1 MAVNTGFLRE
11 KEDYQKLILEHLR
24 NDNGYVIRNAK
35 TDFNA
40 GLAMDPELLFT
51 FFRNTQN
58 EIFEKLEKTYKD
70 KTRETVLNFINN
82 EINKKNRGL
91 IDVLKNG
98 VDFGRGVKIDLM
110 YRQPATSFNKKLN
123 ELYAQN
129 IFSVMEEVYH
139 KENER
144 IDLVIFLNGLAIF
157 AIELK
162 CNATGQ
168 SVEDAIKQYKSERD
182 YKTRTFA
189 FKSGVLAAFAMDLKE
204 VYMCTN
210 LKGASSF
217 FLPFNKGNGE
227 GIETGKG
234 NPHNENGINVSYM
247 WEDILTKDTVL
258 YLIDNFIFIQKE
270 VKKDHD
276 TGVKKTEEKI
286 ILPRY
291 HQLNAVRHLTND
303 IRECRTEKNY
313 LIQHSAG
320 SGKTN
325 TIAWLAHRLTTLH
338 DKNEKE
344 IFKTVIII
352 TDRIVVDRQLQDAVL
367 SIEHKE
373 GLIKVMDD
381 NCTSNDLAKALNG
394 NTKIIVSTI
403 QKFGYVFDKVKDL
416 AHNTFAIIIDEAH
429 SSTSGANMSDVSEIL
444 SGKTENAAVNP
455 NMENEDGDDSTE
467 FDKIEEKIAK
477 EIAASGKQQN
487 VSMIAFTATPKA
499 TTLQLFGTL
508 NEKGQKTAFNN
519 YSMKQAIDE
528 GFILDVLEN
537 YITYEIYYKINKI
550 IEDDPELKTITAK
563 RKIANY
569 VTLHDTNIAQKIEI
583 IVEHFHNNIMR
594 LLDGKAKAMVVTPSR
609 AAAVKYK
616 LAFDKYIEDHG
627 YNSIKTIIAFSGKVA
642 VEIEEDVQSVDS
654 GTKRIAEFEEEKMN
668 SFSALALRDE
678 FDRDEYQVLLVA
690 NKYQTGFDQP
700 KLAAMYIDKKLKG
713 VGAVQTL
720 SRLNRIYPPYN
731 KKTFILDFKNTYDD
745 IQKAFAPYYACT
757 ILKNTITPSDI
768 RKVVAQ
774 IDRYEILD
782 YDDVNAFNE
791 YLYQKKRNSR
801 DKEKMESLLDK
812 ALRLVYKYSV
822 NEQYE
827 IKAAI
832 RGFLRFYGFLI
843 QATSFED
850 HALHKKYNFLSY
862 LIKEIEITS
871 GGNDFDIADKI
882 TVKFQKPKKTG
893 EITDPKWVAQPEI
906 EYPVPGE
913 IFIGPDE
920 RKRLSKIIE
929 EINAIYNKH
938 FDTDVVTKTTLQ
950 VKDILLKDEKLK
962 ASAKTNTFDDF
973 QFSYNDSVNDALL
986 NGYEQSDDFYALLL
1000 NNDELKKKVM
1010 HVFIEDVYKSLSS

>member
-1 MAVNTGFLRE
+1 MAVNKGLLRE
-11 KEDYQKLILEHLR
+11 KEDYQQLILEHLKD
-24 NDNGYVIRNAK
+24 DNGYIIRNAK

-40 GLAMDPELLFT
+40 GLAMDPELLFS
-51 FFRNTQN
+51 FFRNTQS
-58 EIFEKLEKTYKD
+58 EAFVKLEKIYKD
-70 KTRETVLNFINN
+70 KTRKTVLNFINN

-98 VDFGRGVKIDLM
+98 VDFGGGVKLNLM

-123 ELYAQN
+123 ELYSQN
-129 IFSVMEEVYH
+129 ILSVMEEVYH

-144 IDLVIFLNGLAIF
+144 IDLIIFLNGLAVF

-168 SVEDAIKQYKSERD
+168 SVDDAIKQYKTERD
-182 YKTRTFA
+182 YKTRIFA
-189 FKSGVLAAFAMDLKE
+189 FKSGVLAAFAMDMKE
-204 VYMCTN
+204 VYMCTR

-234 NPHNENGINVSYM
+234 NPHNQNGINVSYM

-258 YLIDNFIFIQKE
+258 YLIDNFIFLQIE

-276 TGVKKTEEKI
+276 TGQKKTDEKI
-286 ILPRY
+286 IFPRY
-291 HQLNAVRHLTND
+291 HQLNAVRCLTND
-303 IRECRTEKNY
+303 IREYRTEKNY

-338 DKNEKE
+338 DKDEKE

-381 NCTSNDLAKALNG
+381 SCTSNDLAIALNG

-403 QKFGYVFDKVKDL
+403 QKFSYVFDRVKDL
-416 AHNTFAIIIDEAH
+416 AQNTFAIIIDEAH
-429 SSTSGANMSDVSEIL
+429 SSTSGASMSDVSEVL
-444 SGKTENAAVNP
+444 GRKTENASASQNP
-455 NMENEDGDDSTE
+455 EKEDEEESTE

-487 VSMIAFTATPKA
+487 VAMIAFTATPKA

-508 NEKGQKTAFNN
+508 NEKGQKTAFDN
-519 YSMKQAIDE
+519 YSMKQAIEE
-528 GFILDVLEN
+528 GFILDVLTQ
-537 YITYEIYYKINKI
+537 YVTYETYYKINKA

-569 VTLHDTNIAQKIEI
+569 VNLHDTNIAQKIEI
-583 IVEHFHNNIMR
+583 IVEHFRNNIMR
-594 LLDGKAKAMVVTPSR
+594 MLDGKAKAMVVTSSR
-609 AAAVKYK
+609 PAAVKYK

-627 YNSIKTIIAFSGKVA
+627 YTEIKALIAFSGKVT
-642 VEIEEDVQSVDS
+642 VEIEKDGS
-654 GTKRIAEFEEEKMN
+654 KRVADFEEEKMN
-668 SFSALALRDE
+668 GFSALALRDE

-700 KLAAMYIDKKLKG
+700 KLTAMYVDKKLRK

-720 SRLNRIYPPYN
+720 SRLNRIYPPYD

-745 IQKAFAPYYACT
+745 IEKAFAPYYTGT

-768 RKVVAQ
+768 RKVVDQ
-774 IDRYEILD
+774 IDRYAFLD
-782 YDDVNAFNE
+782 YDDINTFNG
-791 YLYQKKRNSR
+791 YLYQDKRSSK

-812 ALRLVYKYSV
+812 ALRLIYKYPI
-822 NEQYE
+822 NEQYG
-827 IKAAI
+827 IKMAI
-832 RGFLRFYGFLI
+832 RGFLRFYCFLI
-843 QATSFED
+843 QVTSFED
-850 HALHKKYNFLSY
+850 QDLHKKYNFLYY

-882 TVKFQKPKKTG
+882 TVTFQKPRKTG
-893 EITDPKWVAQPEI
+893 EVTDPKWVAQPEI
-906 EYPVPGE
+906 EYPMPGE
-913 IFIGPDE
+913 VFIGPDE
-920 RKRLSKIIE
+920 HKKLSKIIE

-938 FDTDVVTKTTLQ
+938 FDTDVTTKAALQ

-973 QFSYNDSVNDALL
+973 HFSYEDSVKDALL
-986 NGYEQSDDFYALLL
+986 NGYEQNEDFYSLLL
-1000 NNDELKKKVM
+1000 NNEELKKRVLD
-1010 HVFIEDVYKSLSS
+1010 VFIEDIYKSLRDDK

>member
-1 MAVNTGFLRE
+1 MAVNTGLLRE

-24 NDNGYVIRNAK
+24 DDNGYIIRNAK
-35 TDFNA
+35 NDFNA

-58 EIFEKLEKTYKD
+58 EAFEKLEKFYKD

-98 VDFGRGVKIDLM
+98 VDFGNRVKLDLM
-110 YRQPATSFNKKLN
+110 YRQPATTFNKKLN
-123 ELYAQN
+123 ELYSHN
-129 IFSVMEEVYH
+129 ILSVMEEVYH

-144 IDLVIFLNGLAIF
+144 IDLVIFLNGLAVF
-157 AIELK
+157 TIELK

-168 SVEDAIKQYKSERD
+168 SVEDAIKQYKERD
-182 YKTRTFA
+182 YKTRMFT
-189 FKSGVLAAFAMDLKE
+189 FKSGVLASFAMDMKE
-204 VYMCTN
+204 VYMCTQ

-217 FLPFNKGNGE
+217 FLPFNKGCGE

-276 TGVKKTEEKI
+276 TGKKKTDEKI
-286 ILPRY
+286 IFPRY
-291 HQLNAVRHLTND
+291 HQLNTVRCLTQD
-303 IRECRTEKNY
+303 IREYRTEKNY
-313 LIQHSAG
+313 LVQHSAG

-381 NCTSNDLAKALNG
+381 SCTSNDLAAALNG

-403 QKFGYVFDKVKDL
+403 QKFNYVFDRVKDL

-429 SSTSGANMSDVSEIL
+429 SSTSGANMSDVSEVL
-444 SGKTENAAVNP
+444 GKKTEN
-455 NMENEDGDDSTE
+455 EDEEEATE
-467 FDKIEEKIAK
+467 FDKIEEKIKK

-499 TTLQLFGTL
+499 TTLQLFGTI
-508 NEKGQKTAFNN
+508 NEKGQKTAFDN
-519 YSMKQAIDE
+519 YSMKQAIEE

-537 YITYEIYYKINKI
+537 YITYEIYYKINKA

-569 VTLHDTNIAQKIEI
+569 VTLHDTNIVQKIEI
-583 IVEHFHNNIMR
+583 IIEHFRNNIMR
-594 LLDGKAKAMVVTPSR
+594 LLDGKAKAMVITSSR

-616 LAFDKYIEDHG
+616 RAFDKYIEDHD
-627 YNSIKTIIAFSGKVA
+627 YENIKALIAFSGKIT
-642 VEIEEDVQSVDS
+642 VEIEDD
-654 GTKRIAEFEEEKMN
+654 GNKINAEFEEEKMN
-668 SFSALALRDE
+668 GFSALALRDE

-700 KLAAMYIDKKLKG
+700 KLSAMYVDKKLRG

-731 KKTFILDFKNTYDD
+731 KKTFILDFKNSYED
-745 IQKAFAPYYACT
+745 IQKAFAPYYTWT
-757 ILKNTITPSDI
+757 ILKQTITPSDI

-774 IDRYEILD
+774 IDKYNFLD
-782 YDDVNAFNE
+782 YDDINTFNE
-791 YLYQKKRNSR
+791 YLYQEKRSSK

-812 ALRLVYKYSV
+812 ALRLVYKYPV

-832 RGFLRFYGFLI
+832 RGFLRSYCFLI
-843 QATSFED
+843 QATNFED
-850 HALHKKYNFLSY
+850 HDLHKKYNFLSY

-882 TVKFQKPKKTG
+882 TVTFQKPKKIKEVT
-893 EITDPKWVAQPEI
+893 ESEWVAQPEI
-906 EYPVPGE
+906 EYPLPGE

-938 FDTDVVTKTTLQ
+938 FDTDVATKAALQ
-950 VKDILLKDEKLK
+950 VKDILMRDEKLK
-962 ASAKTNTFDDF
+962 ASAKTNTLKDF
-973 QFSYNDSVNDALL
+973 RFSYDDSVKDALL
-986 NGYEQSDDFYALLL
+986 NGYEQNEDFYSLLL
-1000 NNDELKKKVM
+1000 NDDELKKKVM
-1010 HVFIEDVYKSLSS
+1010 NVFIDDVYKNLRDDKEDLETD

>member
-1 MAVNTGFLRE
+1 MAVYTGLFRE

-24 NDNGYVIRNAK
+24 DDNGYIIRNAK
-35 TDFNA
+35 NNFNA

-51 FFRNTQN
+51 FFHNTQN
-58 EIFEKLEKTYKD
+58 EIFEKLEKTYKK
-70 KTRETVLNFINN
+70 KTQETVLNYINN

-98 VDFGRGVKIDLM
+98 VDFGSGVKLDLM

-123 ELYAQN
+123 ELYAKN

-139 KENER
+139 KESER

-162 CNATGQ
+162 CNASGQ
-168 SVEDAIKQYKSERD
+168 SVENAIKQYKTKRD

-210 LKGASSF
+210 LRGASSF
-217 FLPFNKGNGE
+217 FLPFNKGSGE

-247 WEDILTKDTVL
+247 WEDIFTKDTVL

-276 TGVKKTEEKI
+276 TGIKNTEEKI
-286 ILPRY
+286 VFPRY
-291 HQLNAVRHLTND
+291 HQLNAVRRLTND
-303 IRECRTEKNY
+303 IREYRTEKNY

-338 DKNEKE
+338 DESEKE

-381 NCTSNDLAKALNG
+381 SCTSKDLAAALNG

-403 QKFGYVFDKVKDL
+403 QKFSYVFDKVKDL

-429 SSTSGANMSDVSEIL
+429 SSTSGANMSDVSEVL
-444 SGKTENAAVNP
+444 SGKTV
-455 NMENEDGDDSTE
+455 NEDEASPEEEDTE

-477 EIAASGKQQN
+477 EITANGKQQN

-508 NEKGQKTAFNN
+508 NEKGQKTAFDN
-519 YSMKQAIDE
+519 YSMKQAIEE

-537 YITYEIYYKINKI
+537 YVTYETYYKINKT

-583 IVEHFHNNIMR
+583 IVEHYRNNVMR
-594 LLDGKAKAMVVTPSR
+594 LLDGKAKAMVVTTSR

-616 LAFDKYIEDHG
+616 LAFDDYIEAHK
-627 YNSIKTIIAFSGKVA
+627 YYEIKALIAFSGKVT
-642 VEIEEDVQSVDS
+642 VEIEKD
-654 GTKRIAEFEEEKMN
+654 GIKRTAEFEEEKMN
-668 SFSALALRDE
+668 DFSALALRDE

-700 KLAAMYIDKKLKG
+700 KLVAMYIDKKLRS

-720 SRLNRIYPPYN
+720 SRLNRIFPPYN
-731 KKTFILDFKNTYDD
+731 KKTFILDFKNSYED
-745 IQKAFAPYYACT
+745 IQKAFAPYYTWT
-757 ILKNTITPSDI
+757 ILKHTITPSDI

-782 YDDVNAFNE
+782 YDDINAFNE
-791 YLYQKKRNSR
+791 YLYQEKRYSR

-812 ALRLVYKYSV
+812 ALRLVYKYPV

-827 IKAAI
+827 IRAAI
-832 RGFLRFYGFLI
+832 RGFLRFYCFLI
-843 QATSFED
+843 QATSFENLD
-850 HALHKKYNFLSY
+850 LHKKYNFLSY

-882 TVKFQKPKKTG
+882 TVSFQRPQKTG
-893 EITDPKWVAQPEI
+893 EITKPEWVTEPEI
-906 EYPVPGE
+906 ELPVPGE
-913 IFIGPDE
+913 YIIGPDE
-920 RKRLSKIIE
+920 RKKLSKIIE
-929 EINAIYNKH
+929 EINSVYNKH
-938 FDTDVVTKTTLQ
+938 FDVDVATKTALQ
-950 VKDILLKDEKLK
+950 VKDILLKNEKLK
-962 ASAKTNTFDDF
+962 ASAKTNTLNDF
-973 QFSYNDSVNDALL
+973 RFSYDDSVNDALL

-1010 HVFIEDVYKSLSS
+1010 HAFIEDVYKKLND

>member
-1 MAVNTGFLRE
+1 MAVNKGLLRE
-11 KEDYQKLILEHLR
+11 KEDYQKLILEHLQ
-24 NDNGYVIRNAK
+24 NDNGYIIRSAK
-35 TDFNA
+35 NDFNS
-40 GLAMDPELLFT
+40 GLAMDTELLFT

-58 EIFEKLEKTYKD
+58 EAFEKLEKTYKD
-70 KTRETVLNFINN
+70 KTRETVFNLINN

-98 VDFGRGVKIDLM
+98 VDFGNGIKLNLM

-123 ELYAQN
+123 ELYEKN
-129 IFSVMEEVYH
+129 ILSVMEEVYH
-139 KENER
+139 KEKER
-144 IDLVIFLNGLAIF
+144 IDIIIFLNGLAIF

-168 SVEDAIKQYKSERD
+168 NVEDAIKQYKKRD
-182 YKTRTFA
+182 CKTRTFT
-189 FKSGVLAAFAMDLKE
+189 FKSGVLAAFAMDMKE

-217 FLPFNKGNGE
+217 FLPFNKGNGD
-227 GIETGKG
+227 GIEAGKG

-258 YLIDNFIFIQKE
+258 YLIDNFIFVQKE
-270 VKKDHD
+270 IKKDHD
-276 TGVKKTEEKI
+276 TGIKKTEEKI
-286 ILPRY
+286 IFPRY
-291 HQLNAVRHLTND
+291 HQLNTVRCLTND
-303 IRECRTEKNY
+303 IREYRTEKNY

-338 DKNEKE
+338 DKDEKE

-381 NCTSNDLAKALNG
+381 SCTSSDLAAALNG

-403 QKFGYVFDKVKDL
+403 QKFGHVLDKVKDL
-416 AHNTFAIIIDEAH
+416 ANNTFAIIIDEAH
-429 SSTSGANMSDVSEIL
+429 SSTSGANMSDVSEVL
-444 SGKTENAAVNP
+444 SRNTDNNGGKDASS
-455 NMENEDGDDSTE
+455 EDEVTE
-467 FDKIEEKIAK
+467 FDKIEEKITK

-487 VSMIAFTATPKA
+487 VSMIAFTATPKS

-508 NEKGQKTAFNN
+508 NEKGQKTAFDN
-519 YSMKQAIDE
+519 YSMKQAIEE

-537 YITYEIYYKINKI
+537 YITYETYYKINKI

-569 VTLHDTNIAQKIEI
+569 VTLHDTNIAQKTEI
-583 IVEHFHNNIMR
+583 IVEHFHDKIMP

-616 LAFDKYIEDHG
+616 RAFDKYINAHA
-627 YNSIKTIIAFSGKVA
+627 YNDIKALIAFSGKVS
-642 VEIEEDVQSVDS
+642 VEIEED
-654 GTKRIAEFEEEKMN
+654 GEKTIKEFEEEKMN
-668 SFSALALRDE
+668 GFSALTLRDE
-678 FDRDEYQVLLVA
+678 FDKDDYQVLLVA

-700 KLAAMYIDKKLKG
+700 KLSAMYIDKKLKG

-731 KKTFILDFKNTYDD
+731 KKTFILDFINTYED
-745 IQKAFAPYYACT
+745 IQKAFAPYYTWT

-774 IDRYEILD
+774 IDRYGFLD
-782 YDDVNAFNE
+782 YDDVNTFNK
-791 YLYQKKRNSR
+791 YLYQYKRTSR

-812 ALRLVYKYSV
+812 ALRLIYKYPIH
-822 NEQYE
+822 EQYE
-827 IKAAI
+827 IRASI

-850 HALHKKYNFLSY
+850 PDLHKKYNFLSY

-871 GGNDFDIADKI
+871 GGNDFEIADKI
-882 TVKFQKPKKTG
+882 TVTFNYPKKTE
-893 EITDPKWVAQPEI
+893 EITKSELSSQPQPEI

-913 IFIGPDE
+913 VIIGPDE

-929 EINAIYNKH
+929 EINAKYNKK
-938 FDTDVVTKTTLQ
+938 FDTDVVSKTALQ
-950 VKDILLKDEKLK
+950 VKEILLKNEKLK
-962 ASAKTNTFDDF
+962 ASAKTNTFEDF
-973 QFSYNDSVNDALL
+973 HFSYNDSVNDALL
-986 NGYEQSDDFYALLL
+986 NGYEQSDDFYGLLL
-1000 NNDELKKKVM
+1000 NNDELKKSVM
-1010 HVFIEDVYKSLSS
+1010 DVFIDDVYKKLSA